1 MVYDFGMPPKILLV
15 TAALAS
21 VFFVAGCAPA
31 TTQVSGTWGDTSRQS
46 SPSLELGAN
55 GALSGTDGCNRLV
68 GEYQATNDAIIFD
81 QVAST
86 MMFCEDV
93 DTWLSG
99 LSTATVNDKTM
110 TIFDKNG
117 VEIGT
122 LTRNK

>member
-1 MVYDFGMPPKILLV
+1 VVYDFWMPPKIFLV

-31 TTQVSGTWGDTSRQS
+31 TTQVSGTWGDTSQQS

-55 GALSGTDGCNRLV
+55 GALAGTDGCNRLV
-68 GEYQATNDAIIFD
+68 GEYQATTDEVIFE

-86 MMFCEDV
+86 MMFCEEI
-93 DTWLSG
+93 DTWLSR
-99 LSTATVNDKTM
+99 LSTATVNENTM